1 MFFLVLGAVSAT
13 ESNNALNTEDSNLMT
28 DNVNSLSVENELE
41 VSNEDSISK
50 TNLVNSHDD
59 NLNNYSNSN
68 VSNSYENN
76 SGNVQSSNDNE
87 TDNTNS
93 IQSKVSSVSKDGK
106 LAASPKKVSTKVDV
120 IDTHYS
126 KSATYFKVT
135 LKDANGNPIS
145 NQKVSFKVNGV
156 TYTAITDK
164 NGIASV
170 KTKTLS
176 IGSYTVA
183 IGYSGNSNYA
193 DVSLSKK
200 VKVLSSVTGSDIT
213 KYYGPVVQY
222 SVKFWK
228 NYDALANTKVS
239 FKVNG
244 ITYTKT
250 TDKNGI
256 AKLPVNIAPGKYVI
270 TTVNPYSGEKLS
282 NNCISLKDATTLT
295 HGSSTTYIVPNKKY
309 SFTVTL
315 KSKHGIL
322 ISGKNIVFKYLN
334 KKVTVKTNSNG
345 KATLSLPALSKGTYS
360 ISYSYSGDKYYSGSS
375 ESGKLYVQN
384 PTTKLTSSKL
394 NMQYNDGSK
403 FAVKLTKSGKVLVNK
418 NVKITFNGKSYT
430 VKTNSKGIAYL
441 TVPTVKPATYTI
453 KYEYLTPSY
462 FDYCQGSNKIV
473 VSKQTAKVSAGD
485 LVMNY
490 KDGSVYK
497 VVVKDKFGKALK
509 NVKVNFLI
517 NGKTYTHNTDS
528 KGVATQA
535 IGLSI
540 GYYSVK
546 TSISNSYYTH
556 GTISKHI
563 SVKGTKFVGENLNA
577 VAGKTVYYSVK
588 LLDYKNNP
596 IKNTK
601 VSFTLDGK
609 KYTATTSSSGIAK
622 ANLGVLSKGTHTIK
636 YSQGSYSGS
645 SKISVIDAVTISDV
659 IKASKNVENF
669 IQKNH
674 RLPATV
680 KIGEITY
687 STNQYLYFASKA
699 IVNLKSNIKSAIP
712 VKNIGG
718 PSSPSSTYAKGN
730 LYDYLAVAKS
740 VVKTADSKGSVP
752 NTVSSKIGT
761 IGYNSLV
768 DAFARVIAF
777 YGDDNRMPSYVG
789 IKSISATSSN
799 GGLNSDNTIS
809 NLKPYLAASANCQV
823 DNAKIKQL
831 VNTLT
836 KGLKT
841 TKDKATAIFNYVR
854 DKISYSFYYDTKHG
868 AVGTLNAKSGNCV
881 DHSHLL
887 VAMFRTADIEARYV
901 HGTCTFSSGSTYGH
915 VWTQVLIDGVW
926 TVADATSS
934 RNSLGKIAN
943 WNTKSYKL
951 NGYYSSL
958 PF

>member
-1 MFFLVLGAVSAT
+1 MFFLFLGAVSAT
-13 ESNNALNTEDSNLMT
+13 ELDNASNTEDSNLVT
-28 DNVNSLSVENELE
+28 DNVNSLSVENKLE

-59 NLNNYSNSN
+59 NLNNYSNSD
-68 VSNSYENN
+68 VLSSYENN
-76 SGNVQSSNDNE
+76 SGNVQSSNYSEIDDNNV
-87 TDNTNS
+87 TY
-93 IQSKVSSVSKDGK
+93 SKVAPVFKGDK
-106 LAASPKKVSTKVDV
+106 LSANPKKVSTKIDV
-120 IDTHYS
+120 VDTHYS
-126 KSATYFKVT
+126 KSATYFKVI

-145 NQKVSFKVNGV
+145 NQKISFKVNGV

-164 NGIASV
+164 YGIASV
-170 KTKTLS
+170 KTKALA
-176 IGSYTVA
+176 IGSYTAA
-183 IGYSGNSNYA
+183 IKYSGNSNYA

-200 VKVLSSVTGSDIT
+200 VKVLSSVSGSDIT

-256 AKLPVNIAPGKYVI
+256 AKLPVNLAPGKYVI
-270 TTVNPYSGEKLS
+270 TTINPYSGEKLS
-282 NNCISLKDATTLT
+282 NNCISLKDGTTLT
-295 HGSSTTYIVPNKKY
+295 HGSTATYIVPNKKY

-315 KSKHGIL
+315 KSKNGIL
-322 ISGKNIVFKYLN
+322 IENKNIIFKYNN
-334 KKVTVKTNSNG
+334 KKVTVKTNSEG

-360 ISYSYSGDKYYSGSS
+360 ISYSFAGDKYYSGSS
-375 ESGKLYVQN
+375 ESGKLYVKN
-384 PTTKLTSSKL
+384 PTTKITSSKL

-403 FAVKLTKSGKVLVNK
+403 FAVKLTNNGKVLTNK
-418 NVKITFNGKSYT
+418 NVKLTFNGKTYT
-430 VKTNSKGIAYL
+430 VKTNSKGMAYL
-441 TVPTVKPATYTI
+441 TVPTVKPGTYTI
-453 KYEYLTPSY
+453 KYQYLTPSS
-462 FDYCQGSNKIV
+462 FDYCSGSNKIV
-473 VSKQTAKVSAGD
+473 ISKQTATVSAGN

-490 KDGSVYK
+490 KDGSDYT

-517 NGKTYTHNTDS
+517 NGKTYTHTTDS
-528 KGVATQA
+528 KGVAKQA

-546 TSISNSYYTH
+546 TSISNSYYKH
-556 GTISKHI
+556 STISKYI
-563 SVKGTKFVGENLNA
+563 SVKGTKFVGENLNIP
-577 VAGKTVYYSVK
+577 VGEKVSYSLK

-622 ANLGVLSKGTHTIK
+622 VNLGVLSKGTHTIK
-636 YSQGSYSGS
+636 YSHGSYSGS
-645 SKISVIDAVTISDV
+645 SKISVIDAVTLSQI
-659 IKASKNVENF
+659 IKSSENVQNF

-680 KIGEITY
+680 NIGGITY
-687 STNQYLYFASKA
+687 STNQYLYLASKA

-712 VKNIGG
+712 IKNVGG
-718 PSSPSSTYAKGN
+718 PSSPSSTYANGN
-730 LYDYLAVAKS
+730 LYDYLSVAKS

-752 NTVSSKIGT
+752 NTVSSKVGT
-761 IGYNSLV
+761 IGYKSLV
-768 DAFARVIAF
+768 YAFARVVSF
-777 YGDDNRMPSYVG
+777 YGDDNRLPSYVE
-789 IKSISATSSN
+789 IKSISSTSSDS
-799 GGLNSDNTIS
+799 GLNSKNTIS
-809 NLKPYLAASANCQV
+809 NLKAYLAASANCQV
-823 DNAKIKQL
+823 DNSKIKKI
-831 VNTLT
+831 VDSLT

-841 TKDKATAIFNYVR
+841 TKAKATAIFNYVR
-854 DKISYSFYYDTKHG
+854 DTISYAFYYDTKHG
-868 AVGTLNAKSGNCV
+868 AVGTLSAKSGNCV

-887 VAMFRTADIEARYV
+887 VAMFRTANIEARYV
-901 HGTCTFSSGSTYGH
+901 HGSCTFTSGSTYGH
-915 VWTQVLIDGVW
+915 VWTQVLINGVW

-943 WNTKSYKL
+943 WNTKSYRL